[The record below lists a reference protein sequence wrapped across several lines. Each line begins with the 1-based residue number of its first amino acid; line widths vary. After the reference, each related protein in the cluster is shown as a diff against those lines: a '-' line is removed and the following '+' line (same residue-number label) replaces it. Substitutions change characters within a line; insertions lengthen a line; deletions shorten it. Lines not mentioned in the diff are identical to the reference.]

1 MQPNRKPIKRMTTVS
16 LSVRIFLTL
25 IVVFAIIFFATK
37 MMENN
42 KLKRERDALQA
53 QIDAAKQK
61 VSDLQYGVDAPIDES
76 YVEDWGKDN
85 GFEYPDATVYIPNP

>member
-1 MQPNRKPIKRMTTVS
+1 MRQSGRPVKKMTPVS
-16 LSVRIFLTL
+16 LSVRLFLML

-42 KLKRERDALQA
+42 KLKRERDALEA
-53 QIDAAKQK
+53 QIEAAKQR
-61 VSDLQYGVDAPIDES
+61 VSDLQYGVDAPVDES

-85 GFEYPDATVYIPNP
+85 GFEYPDATVYIPDP